1 LKSQDEE
8 GVIIVLRMA
17 FTPLRSVA
25 SFLLALSLSAAP
37 LLGADDYRVL
47 DTWKLGGDGGWDYL
61 TVDPAAH
68 LLYITRG
75 TRVMAVDLQ
84 TGKLAAE
91 IPGFEGIHGVALD
104 SDGKFAYVSDGRAN
118 MVRVFD
124 RGSRQITASIP
135 VDKGPDAVVFEPVH
149 KYVFSM
155 NGHGNDTSVI
165 DTASNRVIATIPLPG
180 RPEFA
185 GVDGHGAVF
194 INIEDKNELVRIDA
208 ATLKVTAT
216 WPLAPCESPSG
227 LAIDPVNRRAFSVC
241 DGKTMAVTDIDT
253 GKVVATPA
261 IGQGP
266 DAAGYDPQRSLAF
279 SSNGQDGTLTIL
291 HQDTPDSYSLVQTVP
306 TKRGART
313 MAVDPSTGK
322 VYLVTADFG
331 PRPAPTPTNP
341 RPWPTILPGT
351 FTVLVVG
358 K

>member
-1 LKSQDEE
+1 
-8 GVIIVLRMA
+8 M
-17 FTPLRSVA
+17 TPLPLRFA
-25 SFLLALSLSAAP
+25 AAFLIALSMNATTLFAGDS
-37 LLGADDYRVL
+37 YKVL

-61 TVDPAAH
+61 TIDPAAH

-75 TRVMAVDLQ
+75 NRVMVVDVQ

-91 IPGFEGIHGVALD
+91 IPGFDGIHGVALD
-104 SDGKFAYVSDGRAN
+104 SAGKFAYVSDGRAN

-124 RGSRQITASIP
+124 RGTRQIVTSIP
-135 VDKGPDAVVFEPVH
+135 VDQGPDSIVFEPVH

-155 NGHGNDTSVI
+155 NGHGKSTSVI
-165 DTASNRVIATIPLPG
+165 DTATNKVIATIPLPG

-185 GVDGHGAVF
+185 GADGKGAIFV
-194 INIEDKNELVRIDA
+194 NIEDKSELARIDA

-227 LAIDPVNRRAFSVC
+227 IAIDFVNRRAFSVC
-241 DGKTMAVTDIDT
+241 DGKTMAVTDIDS

-266 DAAGYDPQRSLAF
+266 DAARFDSERALVF

-291 HQDTPDSYSLVQTVP
+291 HQDSPDSYSLVQTVP

-313 MAVDPSTGK
+313 MALDPSTGK

-331 PRPAPTPTNP
+331 PRPAPTPANP
-341 RPWPTILPGT
+341 RPWPTILPET

>member
-1 LKSQDEE
+1 MPRTRYS
-8 GVIIVLRMA
+8 
-17 FTPLRSVA
+17 PLRVA
-25 SFLLALSLSAAP
+25 AALLIAISMNATALLAQDSYKVQA
-37 LLGADDYRVL
+37 
-47 DTWKLGGDGGWDYL
+47 TWTLGGDGGWDYL
-61 TVDPAAH
+61 TIDSAAH

-75 TRVMAVDLQ
+75 NRVMVVDLQ

-104 SDGKFAYVSDGRAN
+104 SAGKHGYVSDGRAN

-124 RGSRQITASIP
+124 RSTREIVASIP
-135 VDKGPDAVVFEPVH
+135 VDQGPDAIAFEPVH

-155 NGHGNDTSVI
+155 NGHGKSASVI
-165 DTASNRVIATIPLPG
+165 DTATNKVIATIPLSG

-185 GVDGHGAVF
+185 GADGKGAIFV
-194 INIEDKNELVRIDA
+194 NIEDKNELARIDA
-208 ATLKVTAT
+208 GTLKVTAT
-216 WPLAPCESPSG
+216 WPLAPCDGPSG
-227 LAIDPVNRRAFSVC
+227 IAIDPTNRRAFSVC
-241 DGKTMAVTDIDT
+241 DDKTMVVTDIDS

-266 DAAGYDPQRSLAF
+266 DAAAFDAQRGLAY

-291 HQDTPDSYSLVQTVP
+291 HQDSPDSYSLVANVP

-313 MAVDPSTGK
+313 MSLDPSTGK

-331 PRPAPTPTNP
+331 PRPAPTPANP

>member
-1 LKSQDEE
+1 MLAKWNPALSCF
-8 GVIIVLRMA
+8 VAVFFVA
-17 FTPLRSVA
+17 AVCAKTTPL
-25 SFLLALSLSAAP
+25 F
-37 LLGADDYRVL
+37 GADTYKVQ

-61 TVDPAAH
+61 TMDPAAH

-75 TRVMAVDLQ
+75 TRVMVVDVQ

-104 SDGKFAYVSDGRAN
+104 SAGKYGYVSDGRAN

-124 RGSRQITASIP
+124 RGTRQIVASIP
-135 VDKGPDAVVFEPVH
+135 VDQGPDSIVFEPVH

-155 NGHGNDTSVI
+155 NGHGKSTSVI
-165 DTASNRVIATIPLPG
+165 DTATNKVIATIPLLG

-185 GVDGHGAVF
+185 GADGKGAIFV
-194 INIEDKNELVRIDA
+194 NIEDKSELALIDA
-208 ATLKVTAT
+208 ATQKVTAT

-227 LAIDPVNRRAFSVC
+227 LAIDSTNRRAFSVC
-241 DGKTMAVTDIDT
+241 DGKAMAVTNIDT

-266 DAAGYDPQRSLAF
+266 DAAGFDPERGLVF

-291 HQDTPDSYSLVQTVP
+291 HQDSPDSYSLVQTVP

-313 MAVDPSTGK
+313 MALDSSTGK

-331 PRPAPTPTNP
+331 PRPAPTPANP
-341 RPWPTILPGT
+341 HPWPTILPGT

>member
-1 LKSQDEE
+1 LTTTML
-8 GVIIVLRMA
+8 VFRRLAIVLLTA
-17 FTPLRSVA
+17 ACT
-25 SFLLALSLSAAP
+25 SAAP
-37 LLGADDYRVL
+37 LLAADTYTVA
-47 DTWKLGGDGGWDYL
+47 DTWSLGGDGGWDYL
-61 TVDPAAH
+61 TIDPVAH

-75 TRVMAVDLQ
+75 NRVMVVDVQ

-104 SDGKFAYVSDGRAN
+104 SDGKYGYVSDGRAN

-124 RGSRQITASIP
+124 RGTRQIVASIP
-135 VDKGPDAVVFEPVH
+135 VDQGPDSIVFEPVH

-155 NGHGNDTSVI
+155 NGRGKSASVI
-165 DTASNRVIATIPLPG
+165 DTATNKVIATIPLPG
-180 RPEFA
+180 RPEA
-185 GVDGHGAVF
+185 AAADGKGAIFV
-194 INIEDKNELVRIDA
+194 NIEDKSELARIDA

-216 WPLAPCESPSG
+216 WSLAPCDGPSG
-227 LAIDPVNRRAFSVC
+227 FAIDPVHRRAFSVC
-241 DGKTMAVTDIDT
+241 DGKKMVVTDIDS

-261 IGQGP
+261 IGEGP
-266 DAAGYDPQRSLAF
+266 DAAGFDPGTGLVY

-291 HQDTPDSYSLVQTVP
+291 HQDSPDTYSLVATVP

-313 MAVDPSTGK
+313 MALDPSTGK

-331 PRPAPTPTNP
+331 PRPAPTPANP

-351 FTVLVVG
+351 FAVLVVG

>member
-1 LKSQDEE
+1 VPRTRYS
-8 GVIIVLRMA
+8 
-17 FTPLRSVA
+17 PLRVA
-25 SFLLALSLSAAP
+25 AALLIAISMNATALLAQDSYKVQA
-37 LLGADDYRVL
+37 
-47 DTWKLGGDGGWDYL
+47 TWTLGGDGGWDYL
-61 TVDPAAH
+61 TIDSAAH

-75 TRVMAVDLQ
+75 NRVMVVDLQ

-91 IPGFEGIHGVALD
+91 IPGFDGIHGVALD
-104 SDGKFAYVSDGRAN
+104 SAGKFGYVSDGRAN
-118 MVRVFD
+118 MVRVLD
-124 RGSRQITASIP
+124 RGTRQIVASIP
-135 VDKGPDAVVFEPVH
+135 VDQGPDSIVFEPVH
-149 KYVFSM
+149 KFVFSM
-155 NGHGNDTSVI
+155 NGHGKSASVI
-165 DTASNRVIATIPLPG
+165 DSATNKVIATIPLPG

-185 GVDGHGAVF
+185 GADGKGAIFV
-194 INIEDKNELVRIDA
+194 NIEDKSELARIDA

-216 WPLAPCESPSG
+216 WPLAPCDGPSG
-227 LAIDPVNRRAFSVC
+227 FAIDQANRRGFSVC
-241 DGKTMAVTDIDT
+241 DAKTMAVTDLDT

-266 DAAGYDPQRSLAF
+266 DAAAFDPRRGLAY

-291 HQDTPDSYSLVQTVP
+291 HQDSPDSYSILATVP

-313 MAVDPSTGK
+313 MALDPSTGK

-331 PRPAPTPTNP
+331 PRPAPTPANP

>member
-1 LKSQDEE
+1 MTALSS
-8 GVIIVLRMA
+8 R
-17 FTPLRSVA
+17 FVA
-25 SFLLALSLSAAP
+25 ALLIALSMNATVLLAE
-37 LLGADDYRVL
+37 DTYKVQ

-61 TVDPAAH
+61 TMDPAAH

-75 TRVMAVDLQ
+75 NRVMVVDVQ

-104 SDGKFAYVSDGRAN
+104 SAGKYGYVSDGRAN

-124 RGSRQITASIP
+124 RGTRQIVASIP
-135 VDKGPDAVVFEPVH
+135 VDKGPDAIVFEPVN
-149 KYVFSM
+149 KYVFSL
-155 NGHGNDTSVI
+155 NGGGKNTSVI
-165 DTASNRVIATIPLPG
+165 DTATNKVIATIPLPG

-185 GVDGHGAVF
+185 GVDGKGAVF
-194 INIEDKNELVRIDA
+194 INIEDKSELVRIDA

-241 DGKTMAVTDIDT
+241 DGKKMAVTDIDT

-261 IGQGP
+261 IGEGP
-266 DAAGYDPQRSLAF
+266 DAAGFDTQRGLAY

-291 HQDTPDSYSLVQTVP
+291 HQDSPDSYSLVQTVP

-313 MAVDPSTGK
+313 MALDPSTGK
-322 VYLVTADFG
+322 VYLVTANFG
-331 PRPAPTPTNP
+331 PRPAPTPANP
-341 RPWPTILPGT
+341 HPWPTILPGT

>member
-1 LKSQDEE
+1 MLAKRNPALSCFAA
-8 GVIIVLRMA
+8 A
-17 FTPLRSVA
+17 FLVAAICANATPL
-25 SFLLALSLSAAP
+25 FAA
-37 LLGADDYRVL
+37 DTYRVQ

-61 TVDPAAH
+61 TMDPAAH

-75 TRVMAVDLQ
+75 NRVMVVDVQ

-91 IPGFEGIHGVALD
+91 IPGFDGIHGVALD
-104 SDGKFAYVSDGRAN
+104 SAGKYGYVSDGRAN

-124 RGSRQITASIP
+124 RGTHQIVASIP
-135 VDKGPDAVVFEPVH
+135 VDQGPDSIVFEPVH
-149 KYVFSM
+149 KYVFSL
-155 NGHGNDTSVI
+155 NGHGKSTSVI
-165 DTASNRVIATIPLPG
+165 DTATNKVVATIPLPG

-185 GVDGHGAVF
+185 GADGKGAIFV
-194 INIEDKNELVRIDA
+194 NIEDKSELARIDA

-216 WPLAPCESPSG
+216 WPLAPCDGPSG
-227 LAIDPVNRRAFSVC
+227 LAIDQANRRAFSVC
-241 DGKTMAVTDIDT
+241 DGKTMAVTDLDS
-253 GKVVATPA
+253 GKVIATPA

-266 DAAGYDPQRSLAF
+266 DAAGFDPERGLVF

-291 HQDTPDSYSLVQTVP
+291 HQDSPDSYSLVQTVP

-313 MAVDPSTGK
+313 MALDPSTGK

>member
-1 LKSQDEE
+1 MSKL
-8 GVIIVLRMA
+8 
-17 FTPLRSVA
+17 TPLPLRFAAAFLIAA
-25 SFLLALSLSAAP
+25 SIYASPLFAA
-37 LLGADDYRVL
+37 
-47 DTWKLGGDGGWDYL
+47 DTYKVQDIWNLGGDGGWDYL
-61 TVDPAAH
+61 TMDPDAH

-75 TRVMAVDLQ
+75 TRVMVVDVQ
-84 TGKLAAE
+84 TGKLLTE

-104 SDGKFAYVSDGRAN
+104 SAGKYGYVSDGRAN

-124 RGSRQITASIP
+124 RATRQIVTSIP
-135 VDKGPDAVVFEPVH
+135 VDQGPDSIVFEPVH

-155 NGHGNDTSVI
+155 NGHGKSTSVI
-165 DTASNRVIATIPLPG
+165 DTASNKVIATIPLPG

-185 GVDGHGAVF
+185 GADGKGAIFV
-194 INIEDKNELVRIDA
+194 NIEDKNELARIDA
-208 ATLKVTAT
+208 ATLKVAAT

-227 LAIDPVNRRAFSVC
+227 IAIDPVNRRSFSVC
-241 DGKTMAVTDIDT
+241 DGKTMAVTDLDT

-266 DAAGYDPQRSLAF
+266 DAAGFDPERGLVF
-279 SSNGQDGTLTIL
+279 SSNGQDGTLTVL
-291 HQDTPDSYSLVQTVP
+291 HQDSPESYSLVATVP

-313 MAVDPSTGK
+313 MALDPSTGK